1 LSQPSG
7 VGVLTA
13 LVFLLTLEDKN
24 RFQSSRMVGPYL
36 GLRPRKGQS
45 GDNDPQLRITKAGD
59 PLLRKLLVQ
68 CANYILGPFAKESD
82 LRRGRRELTSGGGKK
97 AKMRAGMAWGGKL
110 GVLMRR
116 LWGRGEFNE
125 PVGYAAKRLVA

>member
-1 LSQPSG
+1 VSQGERIHEAIQKENQLIERLAKKYVDVELLSQPSG

-68 CANYILGPFAKESD
+68 CANYILVP
-82 LRRGRRELTSGGGKK
+82 LRR
-97 AKMRAGMAWGGKL
+97 RAT
-110 GVLMRR
+110 
-116 LWGRGEFNE
+116 
-125 PVGYAAKRLVA
+125 